1 MIFLI
6 LRLQR
11 VTKKMIALALLFLAA
26 GVAAYDNNA
35 PGARLPTLGWSSWIG
50 LGPNGQ
56 HPVFDYC
63 DEASV
68 RAAADA
74 FVEIGLYEA
83 GYRHFVSQGRP
94 AATLEHP
101 HCWH

>member
-1 MIFLI
+1 
-6 LRLQR
+6 
-11 VTKKMIALALLFLAA
+11 MIAIALLSLVA

-35 PGARLPTLGWSSWIG
+35 PAARLPTLGWSSWIG
-50 LGPNGQ
+50 LGPNGG

-74 FVEIGLYEA
+74 FVDVGLRDA
-83 GYRHFVSQGRP
+83 GYRHLCVPSRECTRSP
-94 AATLEHP
+94 LEP
-101 HCWH
+101 LLAGID

>member
-1 MIFLI
+1 
-6 LRLQR
+6 
-11 VTKKMIALALLFLAA
+11 MIAIALLSLVA

-35 PGARLPTLGWSSWIG
+35 PAARLPTLGWSSWIG

-74 FVEIGLYEA
+74 FVEVGLYDA
-83 GYRHFVSQGRP
+83 GFRHFVSQGRP
-94 AATLEHP
+94 AALLLSTFTAGSD
-101 HCWH
+101 